1 MIQLQ
6 ELGDS
11 LRNKEVA
18 PLSLASPCHFPA
30 VWTQFPFK
38 PSLFFQSDTTH
49 LLSQPSSQGKMQNQN
64 KTFATER
71 NLQQGHQLAPIQELH
86 HGSKCMHSVSLKL
99 HKNVIVHPN
108 RHPHTYA
115 NLNWFLPLFH
125 HAPES

>member
-64 KTFATER
+64 TTFATER
-71 NLQQGHQLAPIQELH
+71 NVQQEHQLAPYPRATSRLQ
-86 HGSKCMHSVSLKL
+86 M
-99 HKNVIVHPN
+99 
-108 RHPHTYA
+108 YA
-115 NLNWFLPLFH
+115 FSFTQI
-125 HAPES
+125 A

>member
-6 ELGDS
+6 EEGDS

-49 LLSQPSSQGKMQNQN
+49 LLSQPSSQGKMQNQST
-64 KTFATER
+64 TFATER
-71 NLQQGHQLAPIQELH
+71 NLQQGHQLAPCPRPTSRLQMYPISFTQ
-86 HGSKCMHSVSLKL
+86 
-99 HKNVIVHPN
+99 I
-108 RHPHTYA
+108 A
-115 NLNWFLPLFH
+115 
-125 HAPES
+125 